1 MDLRNILENPFASSK
16 DKVIFDPKK
25 VYDFELEKTADEKV
39 LLKQMKTAL
48 EQTTETKHR
57 NQMFPIPTVP
67 LVPFLVLR
75 LQEDTKIA
83 LEDDTIR
90 GKM

>member
-1 MDLRNILENPFASSK
+1 MQAAK

-48 EQTTETKHR
+48 EQKQKRSIEIDVTNTNRAFGTIFGSEITR
-57 NQMFPIPTVP
+57 
-67 LVPFLVLR
+67 
-75 LQEDTKIA
+75 
-83 LEDDTIR
+83 TIR
-90 GKM
+90 RYTGR